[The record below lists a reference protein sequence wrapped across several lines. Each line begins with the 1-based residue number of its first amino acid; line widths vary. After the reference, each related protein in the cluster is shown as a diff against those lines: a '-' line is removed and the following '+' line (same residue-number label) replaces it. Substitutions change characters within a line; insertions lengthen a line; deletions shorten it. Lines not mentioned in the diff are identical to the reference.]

1 MLEAVVRAR
10 AVIVRTSLALL
21 GASGCGEPT
30 TGVDVSDASRAS
42 ASVVSSSAPAGVAST
57 SAQSAAA
64 APAVSTMADPS
75 ASLAEPAPPRF
86 RRGVWLWEFG
96 KRGPSAE
103 RSAEILEHAGVQ
115 RVFIKGPN
123 GPSSPRWKENA
134 KIENLRLFTQRKM
147 EVWIF
152 GYVYG
157 EGVADQDGKTWGT
170 IAEQVKAL
178 VEVAKNDE
186 VTGVIVDAEEEFKV
200 KDDQAVALCKGLR
213 AALPAKQ
220 IGYTTFGWLKPNKKF
235 PYKAFDRHCGDVF
248 MPQVYWAFGWPGG
261 VRESLARMEADVK
274 ELGLTAP
281 LWPIQSNEKN
291 PSVEDLELFFELA
304 GPNAS
309 VFYLHKEDTP
319 QTERLG
325 KLTFR

>member
-1 MLEAVVRAR
+1 MLETVSLTHAR
-10 AVIVRTSLALL
+10 WPSTWLL
-21 GASGCGEPT
+21 TTLVLSACGEPS
-30 TGVDVSDASRAS
+30 TGADIEETASAAAPTASAGWAASPDVSATFAT
-42 ASVVSSSAPAGVAST
+42 AST
-57 SAQSAAA
+57 SSSFAK
-64 APAVSTMADPS
+64 
-75 ASLAEPAPPRF
+75 PAPPRF

-103 RSAEILEHAGVQ
+103 RSAELLAEAGVQ
-115 RVFIKGPN
+115 RVFIKGTN
-123 GPSSPRWKENA
+123 GPASPRWQENA
-134 KIENLRLFTQRKM
+134 KPANLELFTKRGM

-178 VEVAKNDE
+178 VDVSKPDA
-186 VTGVIVDAEEEFKV
+186 VTGVIVDAEEEFKG
-200 KDDQAVALCKGLR
+200 KPEQAAQLCTQLR
-213 AALPAKQ
+213 AGLPGKR

-235 PYKAFDRHCGDVF
+235 PYAAFDRHCGDVF
-248 MPQVYWAFGWPGG
+248 MPQVYYAFGWPGG
-261 VRESLARMEADVK
+261 VRESLERMQQDVR
-274 ELGLTAP
+274 ELGLLAP

-291 PSVEDLELFFELA
+291 PSIEDQELFFELA

-309 VFYLHKEDTP
+309 VFYLHKEGTP